1 MMTKLIVIA
10 EVGKSGGDY
19 HLAVGKVIAVSDE
32 LVNRLLEEFQGCFE
46 VIEEETEEQDNG

>member
-1 MMTKLIVIA
+1 MTKLKVIA

-19 HLAVGKVIAVSDE
+19 HLAVGKVIVVSEE

-46 VIEEETEEQDNG
+46 VIDNEMEEQNNG